1 MKGKAFVSQAGWRPF
16 DEVRHSEPSDHTW
29 SWEQPLPQTCW
40 NVQEN
45 LTHFSVCLLRPPSAC
60 ASAWAWALFCGAF
73 WVRRRERG
81 GWNLK
86 GLQSWPGSPLLY
98 QNKTSLNEWLQDKK
112 KTTWVWDL
120 SGWGPFSRVGLAWL
134 CWTSWRLV
142 MQFWNPRAWGDLW
155 IPYSVSF
162 RAFKAKERMS
172 LPTPSRAVYTSFP

>member
-112 KTTWVWDL
+112 NPLGFETYQGGAH
-120 SGWGPFSRVGLAWL
+120 SPGWGWHG
-134 CWTSWRLV
+134 
-142 MQFWNPRAWGDLW
+142 
-155 IPYSVSF
+155 SVEQ
-162 RAFKAKERMS
+162 AD
-172 LPTPSRAVYTSFP
+172 V